1 MTVTRN
7 TETVPIVYTDVT
19 MCVITDGGLCQIT
32 RAEADGTQHLDT
44 FTTDKAVTIVKPAET

>member
-7 TETVPIVYTDVT
+7 TETVPIIYTDVT
-19 MCVITDGGLCQIT
+19 MCVITDGGLCQIM
-32 RAEADGTQHLDT
+32 READGTQHLDT